1 MGSFA
6 IEEAPSL
13 VPALY
18 ATLIIRI
25 AKGFLDKKSVASLLR
40 LPDLYYG
47 QTTLYAVKAAK
58 TLDRF
63 PASLAFRS
71 K

>member
-1 MGSFA
+1 MILVRSCQSPFKQFGS
-6 IEEAPSL
+6 IL
-13 VPALY
+13 
-18 ATLIIRI
+18 RI

>member
-1 MGSFA
+1 MILVRSCQSLTNNLG
-6 IEEAPSL
+6 PSSEL
-13 VPALY
+13 K
-18 ATLIIRI
+18 
-25 AKGFLDKKSVASLLR
+25 KGFLDKKSVASLLR

-47 QTTLYAVKAAK
+47 QTTLHAVKAAK

-63 PASLAFRS
+63 PASLAFRI